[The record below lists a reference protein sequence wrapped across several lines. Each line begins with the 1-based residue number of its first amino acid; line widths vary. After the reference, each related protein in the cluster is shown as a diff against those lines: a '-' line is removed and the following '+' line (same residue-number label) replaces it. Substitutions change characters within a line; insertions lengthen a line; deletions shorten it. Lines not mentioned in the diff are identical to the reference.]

1 MAERQRAD
9 GGLVVGLAA
18 SIINL
23 PPVGPSS
30 FPLTLFH
37 LKINNKMETI

>member
-1 MAERQRAD
+1 MVERQCAD

-23 PPVGPSS
+23 PPAGPSL

-37 LKINNKMETI
+37 LKINNKIETI